1 MEAFV
6 LKLGENVRTSFIFSL
21 ANFEKSS
28 PNAYVV
34 ITTKLQ
40 AICVIS
46 VAWKFLEIK
55 LNTVG
60 REILDS
66 LYFRSL
72 NFQLDLIFI

>member
-28 PNAYVV
+28 PNAYSYYHK
-34 ITTKLQ
+34 ITGYL
-40 AICVIS
+40 CDFS
-46 VAWKFLEIK
+46 SMKFLEIK
-55 LNTVG
+55 LNTIG

-72 NFQLDLIFI
+72 NFQLDLFFI